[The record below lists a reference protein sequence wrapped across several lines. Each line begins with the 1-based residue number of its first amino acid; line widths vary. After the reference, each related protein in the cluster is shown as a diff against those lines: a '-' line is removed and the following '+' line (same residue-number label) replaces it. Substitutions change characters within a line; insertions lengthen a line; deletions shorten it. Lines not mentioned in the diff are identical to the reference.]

1 MRVLLGAAQGALEPV
16 QFGIMQ
22 DYFPKSKITTANSIL
37 TAAPYLGAGI
47 SSLNVVLIA
56 KYGWRATL
64 KLMGGL
70 GVAIGLAGV
79 FFMKEP
85 ERGRFDRYEEQ
96 VARAEGR
103 ELPPKVEEKIDEGPK
118 KNIAQNFLTSLSDCI
133 KNPVTR
139 WCTIATMF
147 RFVGMFACD
156 YYVPAFF
163 LGQYPKYK
171 AQFSTF
177 YAAIVVFC
185 GLTSSL

>member
-1 MRVLLGAAQGALEPV
+1 
-16 QFGIMQ
+16 MQ

-103 ELPPKVEEKIDEGPK
+103 ELPPKIEEKIDEGPK